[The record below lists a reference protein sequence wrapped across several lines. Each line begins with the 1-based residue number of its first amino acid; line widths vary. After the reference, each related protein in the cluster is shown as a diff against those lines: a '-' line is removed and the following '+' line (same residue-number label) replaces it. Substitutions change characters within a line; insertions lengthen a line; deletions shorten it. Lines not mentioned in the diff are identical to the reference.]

1 MGNYGCYPDCEEKMS
16 MPLFTEANINLMR
29 KRPMKSL
36 VAHFL
41 GSAIVIEFI
50 LIFSLGVLLLYY
62 TCKCTIV
69 LVNEKRS
76 RGARNIE
83 LCQVQSSSKKTS
95 STDLSEN
102 VTHFTGWC
110 PRPFLRMSQPSNFRQ
125 RSHAIA
131 TCLRGEGVK

>member
-1 MGNYGCYPDCEEKMS
+1 MCG
-16 MPLFTEANINLMR
+16 T
-29 KRPMKSL
+29 
-36 VAHFL
+36 VL